1 MKMGNFKQLLA
12 KQSPASQKR
21 IAEKMEQL
29 RVEISL
35 SKLRDELEMS
45 QKQVAEAMGVS
56 QPTVAKIEN
65 AENDPRLSTLK
76 RYVAAMGGELSLD
89 ITLPNGK
96 RVAFHV

>member
-12 KQSPASQKR
+12 KQSPESQKR